1 MTTLEIQAEL
11 ETIASG
17 YPEELSTEELEELC
31 DKMEEYL
38 RTVNPNPKPRPSH

>member
-1 MTTLEIQAEL
+1 MTVTEIQSEL
-11 ETIASG
+11 DIIANG

-38 RTVNPNPKPRPSH
+38 RTVNPNPKPYPK